1 MPCSLEIP
9 GLSRGSRRGH
19 SECFATDTSRT
30 ITANITWFLLSSP
43 HEGLERLPLSGSFVL
58 LPWPWRSQVGFFPC
72 AGVTVDD
79 IELRVAPS
87 FFTDDYGCFLGDFSL
102 NANNINLHRVRSV
115 FAGVHGVNGLVL
127 PAFGDVGGT
136 GCFPVMYYRDLFGIA
151 LSDSKAPV
159 RDSRSTNAR
168 SEELEARYD
177 KDEAL
182 SITTDHEPEFLSGT
196 MF

>member
-1 MPCSLEIP
+1 M
-9 GLSRGSRRGH
+9 
-19 SECFATDTSRT
+19 
-30 ITANITWFLLSSP
+30 
-43 HEGLERLPLSGSFVL
+43 SGSFVL
-58 LPWPWRSQVGFFPC
+58 LPWPWRSHVGFFPC
-72 AGVTVDD
+72 AGVRVDD

-87 FFTDDYGCFLGDFSL
+87 GFTDEYGCFLGDFSL

-127 PAFGDVGGT
+127 PAFGDVGG
-136 GCFPVMYYRDLFGIA
+136 IA
-151 LSDSKAPV
+151 LCGSKAPV

-168 SEELEARYD
+168 SEELEGRYD

-182 SITTDHEPEFLSGT
+182 SNTTDHEPEFLSGT